1 LDRSKKENL
10 FMHDRSFGKTGLKV
24 SEIGYGAWGI
34 GKALWV
40 GAEDEESRRSLQAAR
55 AAGVNFYDTA
65 LAYGDGHSERLIA
78 QCFGQSS
85 EVIVASKVPPKNRI
99 WAVKAGTPLDEVFPK
114 QYVLECLDQTLTNL
128 GRKSVDI
135 YQFHTWIDDWACE
148 DEWQESVR
156 EMKSSG
162 KAKFVGISIQSHEPT
177 NVLKALDTGLVD
189 SVQVIYN
196 IFDQSP
202 EDELFPYCQKNGIG
216 VVVRVPFDEG
226 SLTGKITPA
235 TTFPE
240 GDFRNMYF
248 SGGRKQE
255 AWERVLAIVQ
265 DLGISMDELP
275 EIALRFCLS
284 HPAVSTIIPG
294 MRSTKHVAANTA
306 ASDAGP
312 LSSEMLRKLRE
323 HRWVRSFY

>member
-1 LDRSKKENL
+1 MRY
-10 FMHDRSFGKTGLKV
+10 RSFGKTGLKV

-40 GAEDEESRRSLQAAR
+40 GAEDEESLSSLRAAHD
-55 AAGVNFYDTA
+55 AGVNFYDTA

-78 QCFGQSS
+78 ECFGQSPQ
-85 EVIVASKVPPKNRI
+85 VILASKVPPKDRV
-99 WAVKAGTPLDEVFPK
+99 WAVKPGSPLENTFPKRYVLDCLDE
-114 QYVLECLDQTLTNL
+114 TLKNL
-128 GRKSVDI
+128 GRESVDI
-135 YQFHTWIDDWACE
+135 YQFHTWTDEWASE
-148 DEWQESVR
+148 DEWQDTVR

-162 KAKFVGISIQSHEPT
+162 KAKFVGISIQNHQPT

-202 EDELFPYCQKNGIG
+202 ADELFPYCQKNGIG
-216 VVVRVPFDEG
+216 VIVRVPFDEG
-226 SLTGKITPA
+226 SLTGKVTPD

-255 AWERVLAIVQ
+255 AWERASAIVT
-265 DLGISMDELP
+265 DLGISLDELP
-275 EIALRFCLS
+275 AIALRFCLS
-284 HPAVSTIIPG
+284 HPAVSTVIPG
-294 MRSTKHVAANTA
+294 MRSTSHVAANTA

-312 LSSEMLRKLRE
+312 LPEETLHKLRE
-323 HRWVRSFY
+323 HSWVRNFYW